1 MMIDS
6 HQHFWQLNCGDYT
19 WLEPS
24 MPALYRDYMPSELE
38 QHLHAGAIDGTVLV
52 QAAATEAETRFMLD
66 LARQHDFI
74 LGVVGW
80 FDMEAEDA
88 VERLESLIDYGEGLL
103 KGVRP
108 MIHDIDDPDWVL
120 GAHLDPVF
128 GALERHQLTFDA
140 LVRPKHLQGIET
152 RLLRHPELSA
162 VIDHGGKP
170 VIGKGSP
177 IAWRRAMASL
187 ASRTNAYCKLSGLV
201 TEAVDGASLQAIKD
215 VADDIM
221 SMFGVH
227 RVMWGS
233 DWPVLNLVSSYDDW
247 LQMAKGFC
255 GGMGPTDQQRIFGGN
270 AAQFYK
276 LDKTLE
282 APSPGEVGLGAVR

>member
-1 MMIDS
+1 
-6 HQHFWQLNCGDYT
+6 
-19 WLEPS
+19 
-24 MPALYRDYMPSELE
+24 
-38 QHLHAGAIDGTVLV
+38 
-52 QAAATEAETRFMLD
+52 
-66 LARQHDFI
+66 
-74 LGVVGW
+74 
-80 FDMEAEDA
+80 
-88 VERLESLIDYGEGLL
+88 
-103 KGVRP
+103 
-108 MIHDIDDPDWVL
+108 
-120 GAHLDPVF
+120 
-128 GALERHQLTFDA
+128 LTFDA

-282 APSPGEVGLGAVR
+282 APSQGEVGLGAVR